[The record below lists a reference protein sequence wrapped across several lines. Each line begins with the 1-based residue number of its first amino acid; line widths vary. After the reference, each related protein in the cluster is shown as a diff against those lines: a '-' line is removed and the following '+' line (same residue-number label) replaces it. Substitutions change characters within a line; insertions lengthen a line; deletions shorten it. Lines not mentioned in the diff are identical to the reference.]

1 MTATWPDTAVPG
13 SAAARAQVE
22 RTRPVAVA
30 PAPVSGSAS
39 APVLTPPRRTH
50 WNAVELLAAKF
61 PDPRWAVPG
70 LVAEGLTLFVGAPK
84 VGKSWAAW
92 NLAVAI
98 ASGGI
103 AFGKIDVDQ
112 GDVLYLA
119 LEDTGRRLQSRLRKV
134 LAGAAPPERLTIST
148 TCLTL
153 GNGGAEEIG
162 RWLTAHPDARL
173 VIVDVFARIRGR
185 SGPQS
190 SAYESDYGPMSV
202 LKALADEHGVA
213 ILVVHHTRK
222 ADAEDFLDV
231 VSGTQGLAGAAD
243 CIVVLKRSRGTA
255 DGVLHVTGRD
265 VEEAEYALKF
275 SAELGAWEMLDGP
288 AADYSLGDTRQRIL
302 RHVREHGAATP
313 KQVADTLG
321 INYETAKKTCRRMS
335 DDGQL
340 DTDGSGTYLALPVPV
355 PAVPAVPEDASSQVS
370 EGAHEG
376 HPQGQVSL
384 DLSPHTHSVPL
395 SDLEGQQG
403 HEGQGHGDT
412 DGRHHVVQ
420 RLVEKRGW
428 DQQHAVTTV
437 DAAYSRLR
445 NFRSPSEMFDR
456 IDNNPERY
464 RPATS

>member
-1 MTATWPDTAVPG
+1 MIDYPTRKYADDPVEV
-13 SAAARAQVE
+13 AA
-22 RTRPVAVA
+22 
-30 PAPVSGSAS
+30 
-39 APVLTPPRRTH
+39 VLTLPRRTH
-50 WNAVELLAAKF
+50 WNAVELLAAEF
-61 PDPRWAVPG
+61 PEPRWAVPG

-98 ASGGI
+98 ACGGI
-103 AFGKIDVDQ
+103 AFGKIPVEA

-134 LAGAAPPERLTIST
+134 LAGDAPPERLTVST
-148 TCLTL
+148 TCSTL

-162 RWLTAHPDARL
+162 GWLTAHPDARL

-202 LKALADEHGVA
+202 LKDLADTHGVA

-265 VEEAEYALKF
+265 VEEAEYALTF
-275 SAELGAWEMLDGP
+275 SAELGAWQMLDGP

-302 RHVREHGAATP
+302 RYVRDSRSATP
-313 KQVADTLG
+313 KQVAEALKLDHDL
-321 INYETAKKTCRRMS
+321 AKQTCYRMS
-335 DDGQL
+335 KAGQL
-340 DTDGSGTYLALPVPV
+340 DTDGRGTYLSPVTPV
-355 PAVPAVPEDASSQVS
+355 TEVS
-370 EGAHEG
+370 PNVSAGQSTFGDSGDRGDSRQGGPCRREGHGWHPGACPLDNEGA
-376 HPQGQVSL
+376 S
-384 DLSPHTHSVPL
+384 
-395 SDLEGQQG
+395 
-403 HEGQGHGDT
+403 
-412 DGRHHVVQ
+412 
-420 RLVEKRGW
+420 
-428 DQQHAVTTV
+428 
-437 DAAYSRLR
+437 
-445 NFRSPSEMFDR
+445 
-456 IDNNPERY
+456 
-464 RPATS
+464 